1 MEPWFVKLLAPISFV
16 LLFLAGPACGAIF
29 LTWRRRRVRAERK
42 SPIGRDMLT
51 SPGHRLR
58 EQMDD
63 LNGRITEDLI
73 VLMVLPMG
81 MAGVFMAQVLTEGP
95 EHMWRVSW
103 LYGLTIFV
111 GITVATR
118 RLLRK
123 SAEMDNLRAGYDAEL
138 AVGQELD
145 QLMCQG
151 ARVFHDLPGEQFN
164 IDHVVIS
171 PRGVFAVETKGY
183 TKQIGSDGRAGK
195 TNATVIF
202 DGSALRFPGWT
213 TPEPLQ
219 QAERQAKWLSKW
231 LSSATGDTHTALP
244 VLALPGWFVDRQG
257 RGGVRV
263 YSGRELPTLLQAL
276 GTKSLTPDQLERAV
290 HQVDQRCRTVAPSFN
305 RNMEAKK

>member
-1 MEPWFVKLLAPISFV
+1 
-16 LLFLAGPACGAIF
+16 
-29 LTWRRRRVRAERK
+29 
-42 SPIGRDMLT
+42 
-51 SPGHRLR
+51 
-58 EQMDD
+58 MDD